1 MWQVLA
7 IISALFS
14 ATAAIFEKKALFKSD
29 PLVFSLLVSAFTLLF
44 TLPFILFVD
53 FNMVTNLAVVVLF
66 IKSVLGASAFLLVM
80 NGLKYNDL
88 SNSLPLLVFTP
99 AIVAV
104 LAFFILSEQISTLEI
119 SGMVLLLAG
128 TYFLQLKKGG
138 GWLSPFLF
146 VKRNKAQW
154 YILGAIAIFS
164 TTSILDKT
172 LLSGYHLPPE
182 AFLPLQQLFYTLI
195 FLVLFLFRK
204 GNYQPIQQQFHNT
217 WKLILAVALFAV
229 IYRYSH
235 ILAIKAGSVALV
247 LSIKRTSVFFATVF
261 GGRYF
266 KEQDIVR
273 RSIAVLVMVA
283 GTVII
288 ILA

>member
-1 MWQVLA
+1 MWQLLA
-7 IISALFS
+7 IVSALFS
-14 ATAAIFEKKALFKSD
+14 ASAAIFEKKALFKSD
-29 PLVFSLLVSAFTLLF
+29 PLAFSLLVSAFTLLF
-44 TLPFILFVD
+44 TAPFFLFAD
-53 FNMVTNLAVVVLF
+53 IHMVTSSAVLVLF
-66 IKSVLGASAFLLVM
+66 IKSILGSAAFLLVM
-80 NGLKYNDL
+80 TGLKYNDL

-104 LAFFILSEQISTLEI
+104 LAFFILSERISTLEI
-119 SGMVLLLAG
+119 GGMVLLLAG

-138 GWLSPFLF
+138 GWFSPFLF
-146 VKRNKAQW
+146 VKHNKAQW
-154 YILGAIAIFS
+154 YILGAIALFS

-204 GNYQPIQQQFHNT
+204 GKYQPIQQQFNNT
-217 WKLILAVALFAV
+217 WRLVLAVAIFAV

-235 ILAIKAGSVALV
+235 ILAVKAGSVALV

-266 KEQDIVR
+266 REQNIVR

-283 GTVII
+283 GTIMI